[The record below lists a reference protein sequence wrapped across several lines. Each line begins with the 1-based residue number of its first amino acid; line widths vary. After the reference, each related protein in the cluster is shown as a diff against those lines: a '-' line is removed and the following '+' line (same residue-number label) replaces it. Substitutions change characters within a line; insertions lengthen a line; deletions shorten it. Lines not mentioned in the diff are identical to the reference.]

1 MKKVLTVLCLLLFT
15 STAFAEAPTQKT
27 NYTPQSGERFVHYCS
42 KTKESGPELVCMK
55 NLLTFIYRNERAPEL
70 EYEYKRVYKE
80 SKLNVLTTRV
90 ERTLTLT
97 IDKSLIEKDKQE
109 IKNYQNSKVAKS

>member
-1 MKKVLTVLCLLLFT
+1 MSGLFITALKQKKVAQSLFARRFT
-15 STAFAEAPTQKT
+15 SP
-27 NYTPQSGERFVHYCS
+27 
-42 KTKESGPELVCMK
+42 LMK
-55 NLLTFIYRNERAPEL
+55 NLLTFIYRNERTPEL